1 MASTSPAIRFL
12 QCSGKGQFN
21 EERLVPTDKDALTD
35 KIVQLRLSLSAAD
48 AVAFGA
54 ADFRAAKGTKGK
66 NILLLKNSL
75 RGLDARDVTVRLL
88 LASDGS
94 NNPSNRDAE
103 ARLIAPPRIRTVALD
118 SGGAAHPHEL
128 AVTLVVERPRR
139 PGASPNRAEQRHTLT
154 VEKADTRTI
163 IAVTSV
169 TVTITKPRGG
179 EKKRAC
185 TPPVGAVEPAAP
197 SCKQLEEQVACL
209 EKVSAALLEEN
220 AALRNILDADIG
232 GARAELGAVEHIE
245 GLLGAL
251 ATTGEEQTPPI
262 DFGNLPYDDAAG
274 SDDDDDEED
283 QMQQFDLAGIGMY
296 CGILY

>member
-12 QCSGKGQFN
+12 QCSGRGQFN

-54 ADFRAAKGTKGK
+54 ADFRAAKDTKGT
-66 NILLLKNSL
+66 NLLLLKS
-75 RGLDARDVTVRLL
+75 GTVSYRLL

-163 IAVTSV
+163 IAETSV

-197 SCKQLEEQVACL
+197 SCKQLEEQVASL